1 MQRGGRTPNFAN
13 QNRKP
18 SVALDALDGM
28 NRQEQVSWQPLSMM
42 PVIANL
48 IASVVA
54 DTAKHLV
61 GVTERRTKP
70 KQLHSRPMA
79 RVARLSKGVP
89 VGGYAGIIIFIVVCE
104 IAHTGNA
111 KLHPK
116 FEQPLY
122 REQSHEATRSWFG
135 ARLRR
140 ARRRGR
146 RVHPRHNT
154 SRRLFER
161 ALLKPGG
168 APVRGNLTGLRTR
181 GDVEMT
187 YLQVKSSGQYLNIA
201 GASLLN
207 GAKACQGNE
216 PISPSY
222 EWELIPSPTAGGY
235 FLLQVQSSGQYLN
248 IAGASLLNGAE
259 ACQGDDPVTDNFL
272 WQVIPAGGI
281 YLTLQVKSSGQYLNI
296 AGASLQN
303 GAEACQGDDPVTDN
317 FLWAVI
323 PAPAE

>member
-207 GAKACQGNE
+207 GA
-216 PISPSY
+216 
-222 EWELIPSPTAGGY
+222 
-235 FLLQVQSSGQYLN
+235 
-248 IAGASLLNGAE
+248 E
-259 ACQGDDPVTDNFL
+259 ACQGDDPVTDIFCGRLFRRRLNKAETCAASPTL
-272 WQVIPAGGI
+272 PSYLSALGLADGGRLI
-281 YLTLQVKSSGQYLNI
+281 L
-296 AGASLQN
+296 
-303 GAEACQGDDPVTDN
+303 PVTSN
-317 FLWAVI
+317 QGVTGSTSGLI
-323 PAPAE
+323 S